1 MTTRRKLG
9 AITIIALLGLG
20 GVLAGCATAS
30 KVGSINPFH
39 GRKHEKGGE
48 RNAANKAN
56 RIPVIALNDQLKVA
70 DALKGQDFLLPPPAP
85 QADWPGP
92 GGTPEQSVENVEAAP
107 AFQVAWRRTIGV
119 ASSKRY
125 HITAPPISEG
135 GRIFVMD
142 GKADVSAHDART
154 GAQVWRTN
162 IMPRSKRDHEAWG
175 GGLAYADG
183 KIYASSGFREV
194 VQLDAR
200 TGALGWRTRTDA
212 PVHAAPTVAG
222 GRMFAVDV
230 NDELL
235 AFDATS
241 GAQLWTY
248 QALTEPARIL
258 SASSPA
264 VANGDTLVTSFAS
277 GELVALRA
285 TNGNELWNASLSRA
299 SRTNALSEI
308 RDIAGR
314 PVVYKTDVFA
324 VSHADYFAAVD
335 LRTGSVRWTLP
346 VSSITTPWAAGDVVY
361 VVDQA
366 GQMIC
371 VSRDSGQVYWIRDLN
386 AGLKKKK
393 RGYWSTPL
401 LASNRLITLSTK
413 GEAVALN
420 PKTGAT
426 VGSLRLGSEAL
437 LGPIAVGGLLYVVT
451 ESGQLIA
458 IR

>member
-1 MTTRRKLG
+1 MTTRLG
-9 AITIIALLGLG
+9 AAAIVALLALG
-20 GVLAGCATAS
+20 GCSSVS
-30 KVGSINPFH
+30 KVNPFH
-39 GRKHEKGGE
+39 GHDHEKG
-48 RNAANKAN
+48 RNAASKAG
-56 RIPVIALNDQLKVA
+56 RIPVIALNDQLQVS
-70 DALKGQDFLLPPPAP
+70 DALKGQDFLLPPPAE
-85 QADWPGP
+85 QKNWPVP
-92 GGTPEQSVENVEAAP
+92 GGTLEQSVENVDAAP
-107 AFQVAWRRTIGV
+107 AFQIAWRRSIGV
-119 ASSKRY
+119 AASRHY
-125 HITAPPISEG
+125 HITAEPIAEG
-135 GRIFVMD
+135 SRLFVMD
-142 GKADVSAHDART
+142 GKSDVSAHDVRT
-154 GAQVWRTN
+154 GAQIWRTN
-162 IMPRSKRDHEAWG
+162 IAPRSKRNHEAWG

-212 PVHAAPTVAG
+212 PVHAAPTVAD
-222 GRMFAVDV
+222 GRVFVVDV
-230 NDELL
+230 NDELF
-235 AFDATS
+235 AFDAS
-241 GAQLWTY
+241 NGQQLWTY

-258 SASSPA
+258 ASSSPA
-264 VANGDTLVTSFAS
+264 VANDTVVTSFAS

-285 TNGNELWNASLSRA
+285 ANGNELWNASLSRA

-346 VSSITTPWAAGDVVY
+346 ISAITTPWAAGDVVF
-361 VVDQA
+361 VVDQG
-366 GQMIC
+366 GQVIC

-386 AGLKKKK
+386 AGLKKKA
-393 RGYWSTPL
+393 RAYWSTPV
-401 LASNRLITLSTK
+401 LANNRLITLSSK

-426 VGSLRLGSEAL
+426 IGRLRLGSGDL
-437 LGPIAVGGLLYVVT
+437 IGPIAVDGMIYVVD
-451 ESGQLIA
+451 EGGQLIG

>member
-1 MTTRRKLG
+1 MTSRRPFG
-9 AITIIALLGLG
+9 AASIIALLALG
-20 GVLAGCATAS
+20 GCSTIS
-30 KVGSINPFH
+30 KVGAINPFH
-39 GRKHEKGGE
+39 GRPHKESE
-48 RNAANKAN
+48 RNANAKAG

-85 QADWPGP
+85 QQDWPVP
-92 GGTPEQSVENVEAAP
+92 GGTLEQSVENVDAAP
-107 AFQVAWRRTIGV
+107 AFQVAWRRSVGV
-119 ASSKRY
+119 AESRRH
-125 HITAPPISEG
+125 HITAPPIAEG

-142 GKADVSAHDART
+142 GVANVTAHDART
-154 GAQVWRTN
+154 GAQVWRAN
-162 IMPRSKRDHEAWG
+162 IMPRSRRDHEASG

-183 KIYASSGFREV
+183 KVYASSGFREV

-212 PVHAAPTVAG
+212 PVHAAPTVAD
-222 GRMFAVDV
+222 GRVFVADV

-235 AFDATS
+235 AFDAAT
-241 GAQLWTY
+241 GQQLWTY

-258 SASSPA
+258 AASSPA
-264 VANGDTLVTSFAS
+264 VANDTLVASFAS

-285 TNGNELWNASLSRA
+285 ANGNELWNAALARA

-346 VSSITTPWAAGDVVY
+346 VSAITTPWAAGDVVY
-361 VVDQA
+361 VVDQG
-366 GQMIC
+366 GQVIC
-371 VSRDSGQVYWIRDLN
+371 VSRDNGQVYWIRDLN

-393 RGYWSTPL
+393 RSYWSSPL
-401 LASNRLITLSTK
+401 LASNRLITLSNK
-413 GEAVALN
+413 GEALALN

-426 VGSLRLGSEAL
+426 LGRLRLGTGAL
-437 LGPIAVGGLLYVVT
+437 LGPIAVSGLIYAVT
-451 ESGQLIA
+451 EGGQLVA

>member
-1 MTTRRKLG
+1 MTTRFG
-9 AITIIALLGLG
+9 AVAVIALLA
-20 GVLAGCATAS
+20 LAGCSTFGGGHHHHESKSEKAAAT
-30 KVGSINPFH
+30 
-39 GRKHEKGGE
+39 
-48 RNAANKAN
+48 KAG
-56 RIPVIALNDQLKVA
+56 RIPVIALNDQLKVS
-70 DALKGQDFLLPPPAP
+70 DALKGQDFLLPAPAP
-85 QADWPGP
+85 QADWPVP
-92 GGTPEQSVENVEAAP
+92 GGTLEQSVENVDAAP
-107 AFQVAWRRTIGV
+107 AFQIAWRRSIGV

-125 HITAPPISEG
+125 HVTAPPIAEG

-142 GKADVSAHDART
+142 GKADVTAHDART
-154 GAQVWRTN
+154 GAQIWRTN
-162 IMPRSKRDHEAWG
+162 ITPRSKRDHEAWG

-212 PVHAAPTVAG
+212 PVHAAPAVAG
-222 GRMFAVDV
+222 GRLFAVDV

-235 AFDATS
+235 AFDTAN
-241 GAQLWTY
+241 GQQIWTY

-258 SASSPA
+258 AASSPA
-264 VANGDTLVTSFAS
+264 VANDDTLVTSFAS

-285 TNGNELWNASLSRA
+285 ANGNELWNASLSRA

-324 VSHADYFAAVD
+324 ASHADYFAAVD
-335 LRTGSVRWTLP
+335 LRTGSVRWSLP
-346 VSSITTPWAAGDVVY
+346 VSAITTPWAAGDVVY
-361 VVDQA
+361 VVDQT
-366 GQMIC
+366 GQVIC

-393 RGYWSTPL
+393 RAYWSTPL
-401 LASNRLITLSTK
+401 LASSRLITLSSK
-413 GEAVALN
+413 GEARALN
-420 PKTGAT
+420 PKTGVT
-426 VGSLRLGSEAL
+426 VGKLRLGSEAL
-437 LGPIAVGGLLYVVT
+437 LGPIAVNGMVYAVT